1 MRLLQGKPLYLAA
14 TVALFAMS
22 TSAQTTA
29 LPDLS
34 TATEEKS
41 TPTATASNTASNTN
55 SATRSAASSGTTEAA
70 DDNDATS
77 SSRSAITT
85 GRITGSG
92 SSAASITAPSI
103 TVSITGDATAT
114 DGGALTGLPTLS
126 GVYKI
131 YPASVPPTQN
141 APYMQKS
148 TLPEGTVFIA
158 VGSILGF
165 MALGVLLWRALVAW
179 SLHRSVKRAAMHQNM
194 TDSKALFRTPV
205 APFYKDY
212 HDRDSTIS
220 LGGLGKSGK
229 KNKGEKGGLPR
240 PSTANGLASTSS
252 LFWSPTAGAAASGTG
267 GLNTAGNRASSYLP
281 AGYYAAGAS
290 SPANGQ
296 SHISLGHGNNISM
309 SNLGPGSA
317 AGLARPRSVGQTP
330 PDSPHLTSSR
340 GHMASSSTLNLNSAY
355 NGDQRAPSAYLEDLF
370 DGENGPPVPG
380 HQHNRTGSGG
390 RL

>member
-1 MRLLQGKPLYLAA
+1 MKLSGRTSIYVAT
-14 TVALFAMS
+14 TVALFALT

-29 LPDLS
+29 LPDIA
-34 TATEEKS
+34 TATEERS
-41 TPTATASNTASNTN
+41 TPTATPSNTASNTPSATN
-55 SATRSAASSGTTEAA
+55 SAASTESADDEDAATSATRSA
-70 DDNDATS
+70 
-77 SSRSAITT
+77 TT

-92 SSAASITAPSI
+92 SSAASISAPSI
-103 TVSITGDATAT
+103 TPTQITGDATAT
-114 DGGALTGLPTLS
+114 DGGALTGLPSLA
-126 GVYKI
+126 GAFKI

-148 TLPEGTVFIA
+148 DLPEGTVFIA

-194 TDSKALFRTPV
+194 SDSKALFRTPV

-229 KNKGEKGGLPR
+229 KAKGEKGGPPR
-240 PSTANGLASTSS
+240 PSTGNGLASTSS
-252 LFWSPTAGAAASGTG
+252 LFFSPTAGAAAAG
-267 GLNTAGNRASSYLP
+267 GLNTAGNRASGYLP

-296 SHISLGHGNNISM
+296 SHVSLGLGNNISM
-309 SNLGPGSA
+309 SNLGPRA
-317 AGLARPRSVGQTP
+317 TP
-330 PDSPHLTSSR
+330 PESPHMASSR
-340 GHMASSSTLNLNSAY
+340 GPMASSSTLNLNTPY
-355 NGDQRAPSAYLEDLF
+355 NGEQRAPSAYLEDLF

-380 HQHNRTGSGG
+380 HQELRTGSGYQSNS
-390 RL
+390 RI